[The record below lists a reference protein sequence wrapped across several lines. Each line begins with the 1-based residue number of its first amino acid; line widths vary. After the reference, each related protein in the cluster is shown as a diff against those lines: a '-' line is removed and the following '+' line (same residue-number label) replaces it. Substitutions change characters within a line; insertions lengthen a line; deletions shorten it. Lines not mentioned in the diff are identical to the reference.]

1 MAIKTRLQ
9 QRSPRL
15 STVSDRLIEVTK
27 EAKTFSEYNRLI
39 HRRLRKSSFHS
50 FMRKRRRPSSSSSS
64 VYVVNVAHKTQPRP
78 DQPQQQQ
85 QQRHSNDD
93 DDDGSRSNSNSN
105 RTLGN
110 SLSGPTMGADSLQ
123 SHSGVSYIVELKTH
137 WRRDTGHKTTGRDSK
152 NWCMFF
158 LASLYDVMS
167 HHPPHKVSK

>member
-50 FMRKRRRPSSSSSS
+50 FMRKRRRPSSPSPSS

-93 DDDGSRSNSNSN
+93 DDGSRSNSN
-105 RTLGN
+105 RTLLGN

-123 SHSGVSYIVELKTH
+123 SHSGVAYIVELKTH
-137 WRRDTGHKTTGRDSK
+137 WRRDTGRRRDDGQR
-152 NWCMFF
+152 
-158 LASLYDVMS
+158 LEELVYVLRGLSLRRYE
-167 HHPPHKVSK
+167 PPSTSQGK

>member
-39 HRRLRKSSFHS
+39 HRLRKSSFHS
-50 FMRKRRRPSSSSSS
+50 FMRKRRRPSSPSSS

-85 QQRHSNDD
+85 RRHSND

-105 RTLGN
+105 RTLLGN

-123 SHSGVSYIVELKTH
+123 SHSGVAYIVELKTH

-167 HHPPHKVSK
+167 HHLPHKVSK

>member
-39 HRRLRKSSFHS
+39 HRCLRKSSFHS
-50 FMRKRRRPSSSSSS
+50 FMRKRRRPSSPSPSS

-93 DDDGSRSNSNSN
+93 DDGSRSNSNSN
-105 RTLGN
+105 RTLLGN

-123 SHSGVSYIVELKTH
+123 SHSGVAYIEELKTH
-137 WRRDTGHKTTGRDSK
+137 WRRDTGRRRDDGQSLEETGVCSSWPLFTT
-152 NWCMFF
+152 
-158 LASLYDVMS
+158 L
-167 HHPPHKVSK
+167 